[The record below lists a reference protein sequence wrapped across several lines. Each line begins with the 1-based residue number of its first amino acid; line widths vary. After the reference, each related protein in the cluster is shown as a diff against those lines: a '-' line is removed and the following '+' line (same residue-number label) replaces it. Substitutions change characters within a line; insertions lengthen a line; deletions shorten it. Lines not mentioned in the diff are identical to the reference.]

1 MDPNCSAQDAVRCT
15 LCTSSVATMFCEVC
29 DINLCKDCIE
39 IHLSDSSK
47 VHKVVSL
54 KQCLATLNYPKC
66 GKHEDMRCELHCEQ
80 CNTSICAQCISS
92 KEHKN
97 HDIVD
102 ILKYFESK
110 KEVLHN
116 DLQELEESIFPNY
129 QEIASKIPVH
139 RADLSKNSQTLTTDF
154 DKQGEEWHKEI
165 ENAIMKL
172 KSDIEEM
179 VNRHQAVLNKHE
191 DEITVTITEI
201 RQSIADLKKLQE
213 SKDIC
218 HVTEYES
225 RNAEF
230 QRLLPNIN
238 ISLPNFTPQKIDRD
252 QFLKKFGSLDQ
263 PAVSFATKECSNTVQ
278 IPGAE
283 SSTLSDKPLLDIPKV
298 VTAFVTE
305 YEELKSVAY
314 LNDDEVWTCG
324 DDNIITLYNIQGEQL
339 KSVTTQS
346 RKRPFD
352 IAVKQNGILVYT
364 VDENKTVNVAENT
377 DTHRA
382 ISLSRWEPSGV
393 CVTTSGDLLVVM
405 YSWKNSQVKVVRYSG
420 FASKQSYHYGERG
433 SRGYVCEN
441 KNLDICASFNSEI
454 VVGSQAGKHRF
465 TYSGPESATK
475 KSFSFTGIATDSQ
488 CKILTIDDNNSCI
501 HILDQNGTFLRFI
514 NNCGLRSPSNLGMDN
529 NDNLLVTELNSGKV
543 KKVQYYA

>member
-47 VHKVVSL
+47 VHKFVSL

-80 CNTSICAQCISS
+80 CKTSICAQCISS

-263 PAVSFATKECSNTVQ
+263 PAVSFATKECSNIVQ

-339 KSVTTQS
+339 NSVKTQS

-529 NDNLLVTELNSGKV
+529 NDNLLVTELNTGKV